1 MFVCFACF
9 FHFSLNFVHGL
20 CLRSWCK
27 LWPNCISL
35 GAAILTLTTEKRWKW
50 KKWERWQR
58 NGDWT
63 TTCWTAA
70 EERTVA
76 RKDNSSSSSS
86 HGCCKSKY
94 IRHTL
99 FTMAQKNR
107 VIEKWQITQ
116 SMQNTGC
123 AMDALWNRWIFM
135 KLGNRNRKSLGRKN
149 WPDILERKMR
159 KAQKFSFRQEIE
171 CWRDVRVCEIK
182 AGVRVDGEEDFTIG
196 VMRHKNE
203 YHEINSLSVNGRL
216 CRYSCTVHRCSQYF
230 ELFSH
235 P

>member
-1 MFVCFACF
+1 
-9 FHFSLNFVHGL
+9 
-20 CLRSWCK
+20 
-27 LWPNCISL
+27 
-35 GAAILTLTTEKRWKW
+35 
-50 KKWERWQR
+50 
-58 NGDWT
+58 
-63 TTCWTAA
+63 
-70 EERTVA
+70 
-76 RKDNSSSSSS
+76 
-86 HGCCKSKY
+86 
-94 IRHTL
+94 
-99 FTMAQKNR
+99 
-107 VIEKWQITQ
+107 
-116 SMQNTGC
+116 
-123 AMDALWNRWIFM
+123 M

-149 WPDILERKMR
+149 WPDIFERKMR